1 MLKKQKLIEVALG
14 EKKADLVIKNAKLV
28 NVLTEEI
35 YDAEV
40 AIVAGRVAGVAT
52 GYVGEKEI
60 DLKGAYLTPGF
71 IDGHV
76 HIESS
81 MMLPHRFA
89 QVVVPAGTTTVVSDP
104 HEISNVLG
112 LHGISFM

>member
-14 EKKADLVIKNAKLV
+14 EKKADLVIKNAQLV
-28 NVLTEEI
+28 NVLTEEV

-40 AIVAGRVAGVAT
+40 AVVAGRVAGVGK
-52 GYVGEKEI
+52 GYEGEVEI

-76 HIESS
+76 HIEST

-89 QVVVPAGTTTVVSDP
+89 QAVVPAGTTTVIIDP
-104 HEISNVLG
+104 H
-112 LHGISFM
+112 

>member
-14 EKKADLVIKNAKLV
+14 EKKADLVIKNAQLV

-40 AIVAGRVAGVAT
+40 AVVAGRVAGVGK
-52 GYVGEKEI
+52 GYEGEVEV

-71 IDGHV
+71 IDGHTHHFDTV
-76 HIESS
+76 EEGVNYLKNNITPQITLFLKASRS
-81 MMLPHRFA
+81 MKF
-89 QVVVPAGTTTVVSDP
+89 
-104 HEISNVLG
+104 ENIISG
-112 LHGISFM
+112 LS

>member
-40 AIVAGRVAGVAT
+40 ASALADYKREREAYKKAIQT
-52 GYVGEKEI
+52 DTPNSILIGYKKQLARNYDIYLDKLQAAIKEYQE
-60 DLKGAYLTPGF
+60 AY
-71 IDGHV
+71 
-76 HIESS
+76 
-81 MMLPHRFA
+81 
-89 QVVVPAGTTTVVSDP
+89 
-104 HEISNVLG
+104 G
-112 LHGISFM
+112 LS

>member
-1 MLKKQKLIEVALG
+1 MHQEDFIAVALG
-14 EKKADLVIKNAKLV
+14 EKKADLVIKNAKIV

-35 YDAEV
+35 IEGQDV
-40 AIVAGRVAGVAT
+40 AIVNGRIAGVAKD
-52 GYVGEKEI
+52 YEGEKII
-60 DLKGAYLTPGF
+60 DLGGAYLTPGF

-89 QVVVPAGTTTVVSDP
+89 QAVVPAGTTTVVTDP
-104 HEISNVLG
+104 HEILTY
-112 LHGISFM
+112 